1 MVFYGPTSLG
11 VLVLATEDIEL
22 RRDAMDEAEAL
33 LADFSTSHN
42 YLGFYEMAME
52 VCIQMAAWDEV
63 DRYAEALEKYMS
75 NEPMPHCDF
84 LIARGRALA
93 NHGRGNRDQA
103 TMQELQRLYD
113 EANKLSLQASMPA
126 LEAALTLK

>member
-1 MVFYGPTSLG
+1 
-11 VLVLATEDIEL
+11 VLATEDNEQ
-22 RRDAMDEAEAL
+22 RRDAMHEAEAL

-52 VCIQMAAWDEV
+52 VCIQMAAWDEI
-63 DRYAEALEKYMS
+63 DRYAGALENYMG
-75 NEPMPHCDF
+75 NEPMPHSDF

-103 TMQELQRLYD
+103 AMHELQSLYD
-113 EANKLSLQASMPA
+113 EANNSGLKVFMPA
-126 LEAALTLK
+126 LQAALTLK